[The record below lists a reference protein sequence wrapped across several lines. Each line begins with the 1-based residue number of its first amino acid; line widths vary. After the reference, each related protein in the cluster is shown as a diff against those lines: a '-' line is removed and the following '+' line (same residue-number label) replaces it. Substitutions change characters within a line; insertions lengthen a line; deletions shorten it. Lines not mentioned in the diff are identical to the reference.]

1 MILRLRCLINHSCSH
16 EEPFMHRR
24 CLVTLAT
31 ILAFCFAASPASA
44 EIVKIVVDDTIHPI
58 IVEYIGRAIQEAE
71 RTHADAL
78 LIEIDTPGGLVSSTR
93 EIVQEILASKVPVII
108 YVTPAGS
115 YAASAGFYILEAADV
130 AAMAPGTNTGAA
142 HPVRGDGATMDPVMK
157 EKLENDSAALLR
169 SYTAKRGR
177 NTEVAET
184 AVRQSKSFSADEA
197 LSNHLIDCIANDE
210 NDLFKQVD
218 GKNIARFDGSKQI
231 LHVAGKP
238 VRMFDLSVR
247 QRVLSWLMDPNF
259 AAILFSIGL
268 LALWGE
274 FSNPGMVLPGVVGFI
289 FILLALFAMHLLPT
303 NYEALIL
310 VLAAFLLFGLEA
322 KFQTH
327 GVLTLGGVA
336 LMMLGLVLLVDG
348 PIPEMRV
355 KWVTALS
362 ISLPLA
368 LITVFLMTIA
378 IKARRNKIATGEE
391 GMIGEVGVMQ
401 APLTPS
407 GKVFVHGE
415 LWNAVAPSAV
425 GVGQSVVV
433 RKVED
438 MTLHVEP
445 AASSDQSV
453 KLVP

>member
-1 MILRLRCLINHSCSH
+1 MY
-16 EEPFMHRR
+16 RR
-24 CLVTLAT
+24 SLVTLSI
-31 ILAFCFAASPASA
+31 ILTLCFAALPASA

-58 IVEYIGRAIQEAE
+58 VVEYIGRAIQDAE

-93 EIVQEILASKVPVII
+93 EIVQEILAAKVPVII

-130 AAMAPGTNTGAA
+130 AAMTPGTNTGAA
-142 HPVRGDGATMDPVMK
+142 HPIRGDGVTMDPVLK
-157 EKLENDSAALLR
+157 EKMENDAAALLR
-169 SYTAKRGR
+169 SYTSKRGR
-177 NTEVAET
+177 NVEIAES

-197 LSNHLIDCIANDE
+197 LSNHLIDYIAKDE
-210 NDLFKQVD
+210 NDLFNQMD
-218 GKNIARFDGSKQI
+218 GKTITRFDGSRVV
-231 LHVAGKP
+231 LHIAGKP
-238 VRMFDLSVR
+238 IRPFDLTVR

-259 AAILFSIGL
+259 AAILFAVGM

-274 FSNPGMVLPGVVGFI
+274 FSNPGMVLPGVVGFV

-310 VLAAFLLFGLEA
+310 ILAAFLLFGLEA

-327 GVLTLGGVA
+327 GVLTLGGA
-336 LMMLGLVLLVDG
+336 TLMMVGLVLLVDG

-355 KWVTALS
+355 KWITALA

-368 LITVFLMTIA
+368 VITVFLMTIA
-378 IKARRNKIATGEE
+378 VQARRNKVVTGEQ
-391 GMIGEVGVMQ
+391 GMIGEIGVVQ
-401 APLTPS
+401 APLTPV

-415 LWNAVAPSAV
+415 LWNAVAPYAV
-425 GVGQSVVV
+425 AVGQSVVV
-433 RKVED
+433 RKVQD
-438 MTLHVEP
+438 MTLQVEP
-445 AASSDQSV
+445 VSGDRAIS
-453 KLVP
+453 